1 MTIPVGQE
9 YMRPEGGIGKLANY
23 QDTQA
28 DTMGVGPAAIKFG
41 QAVQTAD
48 GEIAAPLAAEGV
60 FLGVAIAKDYVKEI
74 TNGVK
79 TGVYNQ
85 YEALPVLR
93 KGTIWVEVDE
103 DVTKGQAAVANTA
116 TGNFLP
122 SSTVITTKTEKIG
135 SFQSTAIAGDVAML
149 QINLP

>member
-1 MTIPVGQE
+1 MTIQIGQE
-9 YMRPEGGIGKLANY
+9 YMKPEGGIGKLANY

-28 DTMGVGPAAIKFG
+28 DTAAVGTTSVKFG
-41 QAVQTAD
+41 QAVQVDEDVAGPLTA
-48 GEIAAPLAAEGV
+48 GGNL
-60 FLGVAIAKDYVKEI
+60 FGVAIAKDYVAEI
-74 TNGVK
+74 TAGAK
-79 TGVYNQ
+79 TGTYKQ

-103 DVTKGQAAVANTA
+103 DVKSGQAALANTA

-122 SSTVITTKTEKIG
+122 GTTAIETKTEKIG

>member
-1 MTIPVGQE
+1 MAIQIGQE

-23 QDTQA
+23 QDTQS
-28 DTMGVGPAAIKFG
+28 DTAAVGAVTIKFG
-41 QAVQTAD
+41 QAVQVDEDVAV
-48 GEIAAPLAAEGV
+48 PLTTGGSL
-60 FLGVAIAKDYVKEI
+60 FGIAIAKDYVAEI
-74 TNGVK
+74 TAGAK

-103 DVTKGQAAVANTA
+103 DVKSGQTALANTV

-122 SSTVITTKTEKIG
+122 SNTVLTTKTEKIG
-135 SFQSTAIAGDVAML
+135 SFQSTAYAGDVAML